1 MKKFLRHV
9 MNALFNLFQ
18 LIKVFV
24 AAIMFIALFVM
35 WAEWSDEQSKIS
47 NQYSAEEANVDLL
60 YDVKDKMSEKY
71 NMPISRLRIARNEKS
86 FGWEYEYFVIFV
98 DEEDQEIERYEI
110 VDSEIQQEI
119 DDCLDGT
126 IPEEELKEKYHI
138 GDDEE

>member
-110 VDSEIQQEI
+110 LDSEIQQEI

>member
-1 MKKFLRHV
+1 

-98 DEEDQEIERYEI
+98 DEEDKEIERYEI
-110 VDSEIQQEI
+110 LDSEIQQEI
-119 DDCLDGT
+119 DDCLDST
-126 IPEEELKEKYHI
+126 IPPLELKEKYHI
-138 GDDEE
+138 GDDEVTKR